1 VAVSA
6 TVPPVAV
13 SVLAVSF
20 LRAVLLCAVRFV
32 AVARPLLG
40 VSSAV
45 ADGATSAVSSVVVVV
60 VPGVSVRAVVRRGAV
75 GIVASSA
82 LER

>member
-1 VAVSA
+1 
-6 TVPPVAV
+6 
-13 SVLAVSF
+13 VLH
-20 LRAVLLCAVRFV
+20 R
-32 AVARPLLG
+32 ARPLLG